1 MIYISI
7 FNVHLFFIISGYLL
21 KKNKEKYTKKNIKE
35 IIKSKFKKLMI
46 PYIIYGIMNII
57 GNYIISSNNVPEL
70 KNNIILFITLFGVG
84 AMWFLPALCIGE
96 VGLII
101 LTHSDKSIN
110 KIFYIILINLVF
122 SISYYIFKENYSW
135 NLVFWII
142 TRFIISFD
150 FIVIGYYLYD
160 IINNIREYKKYII
173 LILLILTY
181 SLANF
186 NGKISLW
193 RVDFGKSIFLAIVLS
208 ICICILLIIIFRD
221 ILNRDYKVLLW
232 INKNSILILCTH
244 QMIIRLIGVSS
255 ESAVKCIIYVI
266 ITIFIEYLVII
277 CLDFIKVANKKHK
290 RYIEIKGENN
300 YE

>member
-1 MIYISI
+1 
-7 FNVHLFFIISGYLL
+7 
-21 KKNKEKYTKKNIKE
+21 
-35 IIKSKFKKLMI
+35 
-46 PYIIYGIMNII
+46 MNII

-101 LTHSDKSIN
+101 LTHSNKSIN

-255 ESAVKCIIYVI
+255 ESAVKSIIYVI

>member
-1 MIYISI
+1 MYRRGWTDY
-7 FNVHLFFIISGYLL
+7 N
-21 KKNKEKYTKKNIKE
+21 
-35 IIKSKFKKLMI
+35 
-46 PYIIYGIMNII
+46 
-57 GNYIISSNNVPEL
+57 
-70 KNNIILFITLFGVG
+70 
-84 AMWFLPALCIGE
+84 
-96 VGLII
+96 
-101 LTHSDKSIN
+101 
-110 KIFYIILINLVF
+110 
-122 SISYYIFKENYSW
+122 IFKENYSW

-221 ILNRDYKVLLW
+221 ILNGNYKVLSW
-232 INKNSILILCTH
+232 VNKNSILILCTH

-255 ESAVKCIIYVI
+255 ESAVKSIIYVI

-277 CLDFIKVANKKHK
+277 CLNFIKVANKKHK

>member
-1 MIYISI
+1 
-7 FNVHLFFIISGYLL
+7 
-21 KKNKEKYTKKNIKE
+21 
-35 IIKSKFKKLMI
+35 
-46 PYIIYGIMNII
+46 MNII

-101 LTHSDKSIN
+101 LTHSNKSIN

-173 LILLILTY
+173 LILLILQFVEKPPVKKAEGFC
-181 SLANF
+181 L
-186 NGKISLW
+186 LV
-193 RVDFGKSIFLAIVLS
+193 VD
-208 ICICILLIIIFRD
+208 
-221 ILNRDYKVLLW
+221 KV
-232 INKNSILILCTH
+232 
-244 QMIIRLIGVSS
+244 
-255 ESAVKCIIYVI
+255 
-266 ITIFIEYLVII
+266 
-277 CLDFIKVANKKHK
+277 
-290 RYIEIKGENN
+290 
-300 YE
+300 